1 MQKIIIKNFGPI
13 QEAEIELKKV
23 LVLIGEQA
31 SGKSTIAK
39 LIYFFKT
46 LREDLF
52 SKIYQADSEI
62 FNKTKDFSLP
72 IKRKFRDFFGPNHN
86 LPMFEIRFYYHIEKN
101 KYVHIEKKTNTS
113 LVSVTTHNLL
123 DKGFAN
129 SINEIKKFL
138 LQGNNI
144 NGIDDQLFYDQKK
157 IVYVRKLSILIKS
170 LFESNQTDS
179 LFVIAGRNAT
189 VNYSDLFEKYLFAS
203 VQNRLEEDDT
213 SMQNI
218 EETLMLKFIEKVVK
232 IKDIFKKEGN
242 IDGLIAIQKEDKEVK
257 NKLNK
262 IKRQIRKILKGTY
275 IIDDSGEKIILNS
288 RTKNFIHIS
297 NASSG
302 QQEVLRILQ
311 DIFLLI
317 LRNTKSFRIIEEP
330 EAHLFPVAQKHL
342 IELLAYMVN
351 HDEDNQLIITTHS
364 PYMLTIFNNL
374 LFANRV
380 VEKNVAAESGVNEI
394 IEKAFWLKAS
404 DFSAYSLGNS
414 SFGEDA
420 AYCESI
426 FNEKTG
432 MIQQNYLDDVSEML
446 GSDFQALMNIHAKTF
461 AR

>member
-46 LREDLF
+46 LRQDFSSFLF
-52 SKIYQADSEI
+52 LRKS
-62 FNKTKDFSLP
+62 KDFVFEIQEKFYQYFGSPLYLQTFEITFYYNVETNKYIKLNLLSNKKLNIEVSNDFLNKGIDTELP
-72 IKRKFRDFFGPNHN
+72 NWKGNSQLEVEYLLVKATN
-86 LPMFEIRFYYHIEKN
+86 LPDLLFEIN
-101 KYVHIEKKTNTS
+101 
-113 LVSVTTHNLL
+113 
-123 DKGFAN
+123 
-129 SINEIKKFL
+129 
-138 LQGNNI
+138 Q
-144 NGIDDQLFYDQKK
+144 
-157 IVYVRKLSILIKS
+157 KS
-170 LFESNQTDS
+170 L

-189 VNYSDLFEKYLFAS
+189 VNYSELFEKYLFAH
-203 VQNRLEEDDT
+203 VQNKIENYT
-213 SMQNI
+213 SQSLAAKSQTI
-218 EETLMLKFIEKVVK
+218 EEMLMLKFIENVSYLQTFFRKNQGFDAYIKYDK
-232 IKDIFKKEGN
+232 I
-242 IDGLIAIQKEDKEVK
+242 GLSLLKQKIE
-257 NKLNK
+257 
-262 IKRQIRKILKGTY
+262 KILKGKY
-275 IIDDSGEKIILNS
+275 SIDNAGEKIMLNES
-288 RTKNFIHIS
+288 QS
-297 NASSG
+297 VYLSQASSG
-302 QQEVLRILQ
+302 QQEVIRILQ
-311 DIFLLI
+311 DIFVLI
-317 LRNTKSFRIIEEP
+317 LLDTKALRIIEEP

-374 LFANRV
+374 LFADRV
-380 VEKNVAAESGVNEI
+380 VEKNAAAEKEVNEI

-404 DFSAYSLGNS
+404 DFSAYSLGNQ

>member
-31 SGKSTIAK
+31 SGKSTIAR

-46 LREDLF
+46 LRQDFFLQIYKNQKSVFDKKEDF
-52 SKIYQADSEI
+52 ITPIE
-62 FNKTKDFSLP
+62 TKFY
-72 IKRKFRDFFGPNHN
+72 DFFGSPIH
-86 LPMFEIRFYYHIEKN
+86 FQSFWIKYYYNIQNNKYIELHFGENKKLNIQISSNFFTTETISIINKQFNEKN
-101 KYVHIEKKTNTS
+101 SAAVIEDEIVQVNH
-113 LVSVTTHNLL
+113 LN
-123 DKGFAN
+123 N
-129 SINEIKKFL
+129 SIEITDKIFENKH
-138 LQGNNI
+138 I
-144 NGIDDQLFYDQKK
+144 N
-157 IVYVRKLSILIKS
+157 SM
-170 LFESNQTDS
+170 
-179 LFVIAGRNAT
+179 FVIAGRNTT
-189 VNYSDLFEKYLFAS
+189 VNYSELFEKYLFAH
-203 VQNRLEEDDT
+203 VQSKIAENSHKSLAEKSQT
-213 SMQNI
+213 I
-218 EETLMLKFIEKVVK
+218 EETLMLSFIKYIET
-232 IKDIFKKEGN
+232 IKQFFKKYGGF
-242 IDGLIAIQKEDKEVK
+242 DGIIENVVTNKKQTLVFLK
-257 NKLNK
+257 NK
-262 IKRQIRKILKGTY
+262 IEKILKAEY
-275 IIDDSGEKIILNS
+275 KLDNSGEKLVLNEKKAVYLS
-288 RTKNFIHIS
+288 Q
-297 NASSG
+297 ASSG
-302 QQEVLRILQ
+302 QQEVIRILQ
-311 DIFLLI
+311 DIFLITLQDSKA
-317 LRNTKSFRIIEEP
+317 LRIIEEP

-380 VEKNVAAESGVNEI
+380 VEKNAVAENEVNEI

-432 MIQQNYLDDVSEML
+432 MIQQNYLDEVSEML